1 VSTELLGAPGRT
13 RSLSMEVSDAT
24 GQETVLLENLPG
36 TSTVAQ
42 VVAMASTALKLPPN
56 IVWDLRHEESSRLL
70 SPETTIG
77 EVAGDTET
85 RVRATLQP
93 DAGLA

>member
-1 VSTELLGAPGRT
+1 MSTELLDAPGRT
-13 RSLSMEVSDAT
+13 RNLSMEVSDAT

-42 VVAMASTALKLPPN
+42 VVAMASMALKLPPN
-56 IVWDLRHEESSRLL
+56 IVWDLRHDESSRLL
-70 SPETTIG
+70 SPEVFFFNDAAT
-77 EVAGDTET
+77 TET